1 MFELSDTAKMQLDKF
16 FETQEKAPIR
26 VYLAA
31 G

>member
-1 MFELSDTAKMQLDKF
+1 MFELSDTAKSQLDKF